1 MDFGLKLKL
10 DLDIPLIRTTKK
22 AVLTIQDGFEVSDD
36 AYFAFA
42 TSVSLARNHP
52 PRRRRKA
59 SPIISDR
66 LLLMLSPFR
75 KHLYY
80 NTFFDFVKSKSQ
92 KNMKKWWISLKTG
105 M

>member
-1 MDFGLKLKL
+1 MNLKP

-22 AVLTIQDGFEVSDD
+22 AVLTIQDGFKVSDD

-59 SPIISDR
+59 SPVVTEQVTLDVVSFWKTLIHYTVFLICQ
-66 LLLMLSPFR
+66 
-75 KHLYY
+75 
-80 NTFFDFVKSKSQ
+80 VGKS
-92 KNMKKWWISLKTG
+92 KNMKKWWIFLEMG